1 MVDAL
6 AGIQS
11 GKVTVIQLA
20 AMSTVK
26 RVAVLGGGT
35 VGGEF
40 VSMLRNRVGGSV
52 EITGVLVR
60 DTATPRSFEGWQQ
73 LVTTDDSFVQRSD
86 IVVEVMGGTER
97 AADLSLAAL
106 QRGATLV
113 TANKAALAERWSE
126 YLPYMRQGRVFFEA
140 AVMAGTPVVGPL
152 SWALRGSQPG
162 SLHAVLNGTCNVV
175 LAAMD
180 EGADYAEALADAQRA
195 GFAEADPTLDVEGI
209 DAAHKLTVLGRLAFD
224 PDMSWP
230 AVKAATTGISGLS
243 AATLAEA
250 RTRGK
255 HVRLVGTISHDG
267 QGWTGK
273 MRPVELPE
281 GHALN
286 TVGPGNAFLFI
297 GAECGRVSVRG
308 AGAGGATTASGV
320 LGDVLAALAGQLGP
334 VPVASAAPAPAG
346 SAGGDELV
354 EVSRQLEF

>member
-1 MVDAL
+1 
-6 AGIQS
+6 
-11 GKVTVIQLA
+11 
-20 AMSTVK
+20 MSTSK
-26 RVAVLGGGT
+26 RIAVLGGGT

-40 VSMLRNRVGGSV
+40 VGMLRKRAGGSAEV
-52 EITGVLVR
+52 TGVLVR
-60 DTATPRSFEGWQQ
+60 DTSRPRQFEGWQQ
-73 LVTTDDSFVQRSD
+73 LVTTDDSFVRQAD
-86 IVVEVMGGTER
+86 VVVEVLGGTDR

-106 QRGATLV
+106 ERGAVLV

-152 SWALRGSQPG
+152 AWALRGSQPVA
-162 SLHAVLNGTCNVV
+162 LHAVLNGTCNVV

-224 PDMSWP
+224 PHLSWP
-230 AVKAATTGISGLS
+230 AVRAATTGISALS

-250 RTRGK
+250 RTRQRR
-255 HVRLVGTISHDG
+255 VRLVGTVSHDG

-281 GHALN
+281 GHPLLN
-286 TVGPGNAFLFI
+286 GGPVNAFVFT
-297 GAECGRVSVRG
+297 GAECGTVAVRG
-308 AGAGGATTASGV
+308 PGAGGASTASGV
-320 LGDVLAALAGQLGP
+320 LGDVLAALSGQHGP
-334 VPVASAAPAPAG
+334 APLAAAAPPPVGAVGEA
-346 SAGGDELV
+346 DLV
-354 EVSRQLEF
+354 EVKPRPALDR